1 MFYQFIKIIAA
12 TKIFIWIKPRI
23 RTIFYF
29 LIFVGIVIYL
39 HNEYLIWAEKSN
51 NLEYLGISFIIKNIL
66 VLLAIIFFV
75 FYLKRPTTF
84 ETDSEL
90 NDGFDKFRKKEKLR
104 SKLDNLIDKK

>member
-1 MFYQFIKIIAA
+1 MFYQFIKIVAA

-23 RTIFYF
+23 RRIFYF
-29 LIFVGIVIYL
+29 FIFVGIVIYL
-39 HNEYLIWAEKSN
+39 HNEYITWAEKSN
-51 NLEYLGISFIIKNIL
+51 NLDYLGISFIVKNIL